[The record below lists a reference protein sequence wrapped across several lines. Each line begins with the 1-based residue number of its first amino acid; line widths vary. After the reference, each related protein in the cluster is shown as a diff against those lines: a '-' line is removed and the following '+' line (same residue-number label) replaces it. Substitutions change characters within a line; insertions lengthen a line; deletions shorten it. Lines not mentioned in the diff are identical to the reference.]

1 MYNLIKKS
9 LTAISLI
16 IAMTVSAQTVPL
28 QLVNNSDFA
37 DNEIYVAIIGMQNGQ
52 WIYYDLADNTTANA
66 AVKPLNTSANTLHRQ
81 PNDWGYANVFTTLD
95 HVKEQTIH
103 IAHTNACRLFF
114 GFRSPMY
121 LHAFDAGYAGADF
134 QNPTD
139 PNHGLRWE
147 LVEFTYDQ
155 YDVMFINTTR
165 VDAFQYPMGVELF
178 GTSQSNNAYMKRGE
192 LLSYNDII
200 NRWNQQN
207 GNSPFSACYQESV
220 TTDALGGIII
230 QPSKVATVKN
240 NGYFDNYINQIWS
253 YFATH
258 ELYADM
264 GQRGKWRGTVQG
276 NTFVLTSGGQT
287 AYVNKP
293 STTDVIEGA
302 GTFATGSDIDK
313 AVQAQFCGAMNRGMV
328 DVNTTNG
335 QLQDWGDRTSF
346 FTRNTWNPYVAF
358 FHQDDLSHEGYTYA
372 FAYDDT
378 FDQSST
384 CATKYPDRAVV
395 TIGGFAPKQ
404 STGINTHHPSS
415 NTQHQSPNTQ
425 HPSPN
430 TQLYNLAGQR
440 VSNSYHGLVIQNGK
454 TILKK

>member
-28 QLVNNSDFA
+28 QLVNNSDYA

-66 AVKPLNTSANTLHRQ
+66 AVKPLNTSVNTLHRQ

-95 HVKEQTIH
+95 QIKGQTIH
-103 IAHTNACRLFF
+103 VAHTNACRLFF

-207 GNSPFSACYQESV
+207 GNSPFSACYQENV
-220 TTDALGGIII
+220 TTDNLGGIII
-230 QPSKVATVKN
+230 QPSKVAAVKN

-253 YFATH
+253 YFTTH

-328 DVNTTNG
+328 DVNTTDG

-358 FHQDDLSHEGYTYA
+358 FHQDDLSYEGFTYA

-395 TIGGFAPKQ
+395 TIGGFATKQ
-404 STGINTHHPSS
+404 GTGINTHHP
-415 NTQHQSPNTQ
+415 TPNTH

>member
-52 WIYYDLADNTTANA
+52 WIYYDLADNTTSDA
-66 AVKPLNTSANTLHRQ
+66 AVKPLNTSVNTLHRQ

-95 HVKEQTIH
+95 QIKEQTIH
-103 IAHTNACRLFF
+103 VAHTNACRLFF

-207 GNSPFSACYQESV
+207 GNSPFSACYQENV
-220 TTDALGGIII
+220 TTDNLGGIII
-230 QPSKVATVKN
+230 QPSKVAAVKN

-276 NTFVLTSGGQT
+276 NTFVLTNGGQT

-313 AVQAQFCGAMNRGMV
+313 AVQAQFCGAMNRGMI
-328 DVNTTNG
+328 DVTTTNG
-335 QLQDWGDRTSF
+335 QLQDWGDRTCF

-358 FHQDDLSHEGYTYA
+358 FHQDDLSYEGYTYA

-384 CATKYPDRAVV
+384 CATKYPDHAVV
-395 TIGGFAPKQ
+395 TICGFATKQ
-404 STGINTHHPSS
+404 GTCIKTIEEQGVRGKKQGFDSR
-415 NTQHQSPNTQ
+415 Q
-425 HPSPN
+425 
-430 TQLYNLAGQR
+430 YNLAGQR
-440 VSNSYHGLVIQNGK
+440 VSNSYRGLVIQKGK

>member
-66 AVKPLNTSANTLHRQ
+66 AVKPLNTSVNTLHRQ

-95 HVKEQTIH
+95 QIKEQTIH
-103 IAHTNACRLFF
+103 VAHTNACRLFF

-230 QPSKVATVKN
+230 QPSKVAAVKN

-253 YFATH
+253 YFTTH

-358 FHQDDLSHEGYTYA
+358 FHQDDLSYEGFTYA

-404 STGINTHHPSS
+404 STGINIHHPS
-415 NTQHQSPNTQ
+415 PYTQ

-440 VSNSYHGLVIQNGK
+440 VSNSYRGLVIQNGK

>member
-1 MYNLIKKS
+1 MNIQNQIRKC
-9 LTAISLI
+9 LTALSLV
-16 IAMTVSAQTVPL
+16 AATVVSAQTVPM
-28 QLVNNSDFA
+28 QLVNNSDYA
-37 DNEIYVAIIGMQNGQ
+37 DYEIYVAIIGMQNGQ
-52 WIYYDLADNTTANA
+52 WIYYDLAANTPSDA

-81 PNDWGYANVFTTLD
+81 ATDWGYANIFTTLD
-95 HVKEQTIH
+95 NIKEQTIH
-103 IAHTNACRLFF
+103 VDHTNACRVFF

-192 LLSYNDII
+192 LQSYNDII
-200 NRWNQQN
+200 SRWNQQN
-207 GNSPFSACYQESV
+207 SNNSFSACYQENI
-220 TTDALGGIII
+220 TTDNFGGIII
-230 QPSKVATVKN
+230 QPSKVAAVKN
-240 NGYFDNYINQIWS
+240 NGYFDNYINQIWN
-253 YFATH
+253 YFTTH

-264 GQRGKWRGTVQG
+264 GQRGQWRGTVQN

-293 STTDVIEGA
+293 SSIDVIEGA
-302 GTFATGSDIDK
+302 GAFATGSGIDK
-313 AVQAQFCGAMNRGMV
+313 AVQAQFCGAMNRGMI
-328 DVNTTNG
+328 DVNTANG
-335 QLQDWGDRTSF
+335 QLQDWGDRASF
-346 FTRNTWNPYVAF
+346 FTRNTWTPYVAF
-358 FHQDDLSHEGYTYA
+358 FHQDDLSYEGYTYA

-384 CATKYPDRAVV
+384 CATKYPDRAVI
-395 TIGGFAPKQ
+395 TIGGFAEKEVD
-404 STGINTHHPSS
+404 GINSTKLSTINSRPS
-415 NTQHQSPNTQ
+415 TI
-425 HPSPN
+425 
-430 TQLYNLAGQR
+430 YNLAGQR
-440 VSNSYHGLVIQNGK
+440 VSNSYRGLVIQNGK

>member
-66 AVKPLNTSANTLHRQ
+66 AVKPLNTSVNTLHRQ

-95 HVKEQTIH
+95 QIKEQTIH
-103 IAHTNACRLFF
+103 VAHTNACRLFF

-139 PNHGLRWE
+139 SNHGLRWE

-207 GNSPFSACYQESV
+207 GNSPFSACYQENV
-220 TTDALGGIII
+220 TTDNLGGIII
-230 QPSKVATVKN
+230 QPSKVAAVKN

-253 YFATH
+253 YFTTH

-276 NTFVLTSGGQT
+276 NTFVLTNGGQT
-287 AYVNKP
+287 ASVNKP

-302 GTFATGSDIDK
+302 GTFATGSGIDK
-313 AVQAQFCGAMNRGMV
+313 AVQAQFCGAMNRGMI
-328 DVNTTNG
+328 DVTTTNG
-335 QLQDWGDRTSF
+335 QLQNWGDRTSF

-415 NTQHQSPNTQ
+415 NTQH
-425 HPSPN
+425 PSPN

-440 VSNSYHGLVIQNGK
+440 VSNSYHSLVIQNGK

>member
-52 WIYYDLADNTTANA
+52 WIYYDLADNTTSDA
-66 AVKPLNTSANTLHRQ
+66 AVKPLNTSVNTLHRQ

-95 HVKEQTIH
+95 QIKEQTIH
-103 IAHTNACRLFF
+103 VAHTNACRLFF

-200 NRWNQQN
+200 SRWNQQN
-207 GNSPFSACYQESV
+207 GNSPFSACYQENV
-220 TTDALGGIII
+220 TTDNLGGIII

-328 DVNTTNG
+328 DVNTTDG

-404 STGINTHHPSS
+404 STGIDIHHPTSI
-415 NTQHQSPNTQ
+415 TQ

-430 TQLYNLAGQR
+430 TQIYNLAGQR

>member
-66 AVKPLNTSANTLHRQ
+66 AVKPLNTSVNTLHRQ

-95 HVKEQTIH
+95 QIKEQTIH
-103 IAHTNACRLFF
+103 VAHTNACRLFF

-165 VDAFQYPMGVELF
+165 VDAFQYPMGVELY
-178 GTSQSNNAYMKRGE
+178 GTAQSNNAYMKRGE

-207 GNSPFSACYQESV
+207 GNSPFSACYQENV
-220 TTDALGGIII
+220 TTDNLGGIII
-230 QPSKVATVKN
+230 QPSKVAAVKN

-276 NTFVLTSGGQT
+276 NTFVLTNSGQT
-287 AYVNKP
+287 ASVNKP
-293 STTDVIEGA
+293 STIDVIEGA
-302 GTFATGSDIDK
+302 GAFATGSDIDK

-358 FHQDDLSHEGYTYA
+358 FHQDDLSHEGFTYA

-404 STGINTHHPSS
+404 STGIKTHHP
-415 NTQHQSPNTQ
+415 TPNTH

-440 VSNSYHGLVIQNGK
+440 VSNSYRGLVIQNGK

>member
-66 AVKPLNTSANTLHRQ
+66 AVKPLNTSVNTLHRQ

-95 HVKEQTIH
+95 NIKGQTIH
-103 IAHTNACRLFF
+103 VAHTNACRLFF

-207 GNSPFSACYQESV
+207 GNSPFSACYQENV
-220 TTDALGGIII
+220 TTDNLGGIII
-230 QPSKVATVKN
+230 QPSKVAAVKN

-253 YFATH
+253 YFTTH

-276 NTFVLTSGGQT
+276 NTFVLTNGGQT

-313 AVQAQFCGAMNRGMV
+313 AVQAQFCGAMNRGMI
-328 DVNTTNG
+328 DVTTTNG

-358 FHQDDLSHEGYTYA
+358 FHQDDLSYEGFTYA

-404 STGINTHHPSS
+404 STGINTQHPTSI
-415 NTQHQSPNTQ
+415 TQ

-430 TQLYNLAGQR
+430 TQIYNLAGQR
-440 VSNSYHGLVIQNGK
+440 VSNSYRGLVIQKGK